1 MDVISYTAVR
11 AKLAETIGGML
22 RFEVWGYLLSGGHQ
36 QVTRYSKAYINPAIC
51 QRDNGRV
58 LGYDN
63 AHDGHHRHYVGTV
76 EQVDFVSYEDT
87 ADRFT
92 AEWQDIVAKHSRSK

>member
-1 MDVISYTAVR
+1 MNTAHEIRQAIADYHAGEVGR
-11 AKLAETIGGML
+11 LAETGALVAPYQI
-22 RFEVWGYLLSGGHQ
+22 S
-36 QVTRYSKAYINPAIC
+36 

-63 AHDGHHRHYVGTV
+63 AHDGHHRHYIGTV

-92 AEWQDIVAKHSRSK
+92 AEWQDIVARHSRSK

>member
-1 MDVISYTAVR
+1 MQSDRLTLSAKRGGGILRYEVR
-11 AKLAETIGGML
+11 
-22 RFEVWGYLLSGGHQ
+22 GYILSGGRQ
-36 QVTRYSKAYINPAIC
+36 QVTRYSMAYINPAIC

-63 AHDGHHRHYVGTV
+63 AHDGHHRHYIGKL
-76 EQVDFVSYEDT
+76 EQVDFVSYEHT

-92 AEWQDIVAKHSRSK
+92 AEWQDIVARHSRRK